1 MGLEANKVT
10 SILTSTYHKLFLVL
24 LWKKGEQK
32 NKQEKNLK
40 KNFSQIVDRR
50 ECEPV
55 SLILIINTYDAT
67 YMIFLSFEEVSSMM
81 IIVEVST
88 MFKDYTKHGIWCHMV
103 FIVTVVSF

>member
-24 LWKKGEQK
+24 LWKKGKQK
-32 NKQEKNLK
+32 NKQE

-81 IIVEVST
+81 IIAEVST
-88 MFKDYTKHGIWCHMV
+88 MFKNYTKHGIWCHMV